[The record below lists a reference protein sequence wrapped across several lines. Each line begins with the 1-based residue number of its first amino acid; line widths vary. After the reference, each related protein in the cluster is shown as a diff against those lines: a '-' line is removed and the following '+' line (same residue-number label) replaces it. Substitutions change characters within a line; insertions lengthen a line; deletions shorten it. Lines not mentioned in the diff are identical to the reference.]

1 MESDMVAGRN
11 TGPVQGKSEKKQDSP
26 NSVQAVEE
34 VQGAPAEKDQKEGV
48 SKKGTTAFGR
58 SPRPLSRKDSMQH
71 VFEVKQRWQVQQNFS
86 ESGAQQ
92 QEKVDMR
99 ALGDGEALYDS
110 NASIAASYSICPSCG
125 MRHVRAGFDSS
136 TKSKAEVPPL
146 PLPPPPPSEA
156 ASGASPGSQA
166 KTEAEKPKSRWW
178 LPRRSLSSEDESSSS
193 PKAHRKS
200 SRPVPKPGVFIYEE
214 EDASSKCAACTKSYY
229 SDLPEPCSLVSFFN
243 MAPLKAIQYLQ
254 RERILE
260 PGGAAIAAF
269 LRTTRGLCTR
279 ACGEILRESVSNLGD
294 ISGVH
299 CQADHQDEED
309 EESRCSDCCMLYA
322 LGFCFDATPFEIA
335 LRFFLGRFRMPGEAQ
350 KISRILTSFARS
362 YYRDNPR
369 SFRCEEGAFLLAYSA
384 VMLNVDA
391 HNPNLQGHK
400 RMSRE
405 QFVRN
410 NRGIDGG
417 KDIDTQVLH
426 ELFASVSA
434 NQLTVAE
441 EAPKELVPGEMEILF
456 DSGSLGLELETGI
469 GPQTTVIKRLQP
481 GGQGS
486 KKGLTVGRVL
496 VAINGESVIN
506 VTFRQT
512 MWQLKRAMRPLVLR
526 FRKAEAFHRGQR
538 ERELSR

>member
-1 MESDMVAGRN
+1 MKEA
-11 TGPVQGKSEKKQDSP
+11 KSTNKQNSP
-26 NSVQAVEE
+26 NSVECIDS
-34 VQGAPAEKDQKEGV
+34 VQTTPAEGEP
-48 SKKGTTAFGR
+48 SL
-58 SPRPLSRKDSMQH
+58 PRALSRKDSMAH
-71 VFEVKQRWQVQQNFS
+71 MREVKQRWQVQQSFS
-86 ESGAQQ
+86 DSGAQQ
-92 QEKVDMR
+92 QEKVDMG
-99 ALGDGEALYDS
+99 ALNDGEALYDS

-125 MRHVRAGFDSS
+125 MRHVRAGFDPSS
-136 TKSKAEVPPL
+136 KPKAAA
-146 PLPPPPPSEA
+146 PPPPPNAEEGVLSTTHRNQDEA
-156 ASGASPGSQA
+156 D
-166 KTEAEKPKSRWW
+166 KPKARWW
-178 LPRRSLSSEDESSSS
+178 LPRRSLSSEEDELSS
-193 PKAHRKS
+193 PKPRRKS
-200 SRPVPKPGVFIYEE
+200 SASRPDPKPGVFIYQQ
-214 EDASSKCAACTKSYY
+214 EDPSTQASSKSYY

-243 MAPLKAIQYLQ
+243 VAPLKAIQYLQ

-260 PGGAAIAAF
+260 PGGAAVAAF
-269 LRTTRGLCTR
+269 LRTTRGLCIR
-279 ACGEILRESVSNLGD
+279 ACGEILGESVSSLGGGLD
-294 ISGVH
+294 SSGVH
-299 CQADHQDEED
+299 CQAEHQDEED
-309 EESRCSDCCMLYA
+309 EESRCSDSCMLYA

-369 SFRCEEGAFLLAYSA
+369 SFRCEEGIFLLAYSA

-405 QFVRN
+405 QFLRN

-417 KDIDTQVLH
+417 KDIDRQVLH
-426 ELFASVSA
+426 ELYASVSA
-434 NQLTVAE
+434 NQLTVNE
-441 EAPKELVPGEMEILF
+441 QAPKELVPGEIEILF

-481 GGQGS
+481 GGQAS

-538 ERELSR
+538 ERELSK